1 LQFVTGTETL
11 TLHQPT
17 RGKVKGEKMVENNAA
32 DQIALEYGFKWFEFH
47 AQQRTTTFNFYLVM
61 YSGLAAAASFF
72 LKEKLQFGSIVT
84 SITMV
89 GVSVLFWQLD
99 VRNRQLI
106 DIGERILS
114 DSWQKN
120 GLRED
125 LNPIF
130 LSKARQPVGS
140 DIDNCSGRCLLW
152 VEWLALERSF
162 TRWL

>member
-1 LQFVTGTETL
+1 
-11 TLHQPT
+11 
-17 RGKVKGEKMVENNAA
+17 MAENNGA

-89 GVSVLFWQLD
+89 GVSILFWQLD

-130 LSKARQPVGS
+130 LSKAAQPVGFRYRQLF
-140 DIDNCSGRCLLW
+140 GA
-152 VEWLALERSF
+152 VFALGGVVGF
-162 TRWL
+162 GAFVYAMALTK